1 MTDPFFASLNPEPRI
16 LRADLEDTIAAIATP
31 LGSGGLGVV
40 RVSGPGAFSV
50 GDKVFRSTTPLSE
63 VPSHTLCRGILRQGD
78 EVLDDAVAAVFR
90 APRSYTGEDV
100 VEFSCHGSPLLLRR
114 VQAACLQSGAR
125 LAEPGEFTKRA
136 FLNGKMDLAQAEA
149 VAALIA
155 CRSEESR
162 RWALDQLRGSLSA
175 LLESLR
181 KRLLNLLA
189 RLEASLDFVDDEVP
203 DLSRNELSSA
213 IGSLE
218 KETESLLATAP
229 RGRLFRDGVRAVLAG
244 RPNVGKSS
252 LFNSLLDADRAIVTE
267 TAGTTRDTLEE
278 SFLAD
283 GLPVTLTDT
292 AGLREGR
299 EPIETEGIARARRA
313 LIASDVVVWVM
324 DASDPL
330 TEEDRRALAWGDKPA
345 IIVFNKSDLA
355 DPGIDRMAIE
365 HRARQSLSHPR
376 GCVFV
381 SARTGEGMDGLRRA
395 LADTASPAG
404 GRETGEGPTLL
415 IERHVA
421 LLREAADALAAAR
434 QASHS
439 GEPDECVALDLR
451 RALDALDRVTG
462 RGVSDEVL
470 DEIFSQFCIG
480 K

>member
-1 MTDPFFASLNPEPRI
+1 MSRSAPVPDPRPPIPAP
-16 LRADLEDTIAAIATP
+16 EDTIAAIATP
-31 LGSGGLGVV
+31 LGSGGIGVV
-40 RVSGPGAFSV
+40 RVSGPGALAV
-50 GDKVFRSTTPLSE
+50 GDKIFRSAKPLSE
-63 VPSHTLCRGILRQGD
+63 VPTHTLHHGLLHREE
-78 EVLDDAVAAVFR
+78 EVLDDAVAAVFL

-100 VEFSCHGSPLLLRR
+100 IELSCHGSPLLLRR
-114 VQAACLQSGAR
+114 ALAACLETSAR

-155 CRSEESR
+155 CRSEEAR
-162 RWALDQLRGSLSA
+162 RWALDQLRGSLSSV
-175 LLESLR
+175 LESLR
-181 KRLLNLLA
+181 GRILTLLA

-203 DLSRNELSSA
+203 DLPREELSSA
-213 IGSLE
+213 LGSLE
-218 KETESLLATAP
+218 KEAEGLLATAP

-313 LIASDVVVWVM
+313 LDASDVVLWVM

-330 TEEDRRALAWGDKPA
+330 TEEDRRALFIGEKPA
-345 IIVFNKSDLA
+345 IVVFNKSDLA

-365 HRARQSLSHPR
+365 RRARESLPNPR
-376 GCVFV
+376 GSLFV
-381 SARTGEGMDGLRRA
+381 SARTGEGMDALRRA
-395 LADTASPAG
+395 LADAVSPAHG
-404 GRETGEGPTLL
+404 KETGEGPTLL
-415 IERHVA
+415 IDRHAA
-421 LLREAADALAAAR
+421 LLREAASSLAAAGR
-434 QASHS
+434 AARA
-439 GEPDECVALDLR
+439 GDPDECAALELR

-462 RGVSDEVL
+462 RGISDEVL
-470 DEIFSQFCIG
+470 DEIFSNFCIG